1 MGCNGSIWDE
11 STGNSSEG
19 CCGLLKSFDQV
30 AKYLYLLQPISY
42 LSQLEIEEWR
52 VCVWRSPTSFSIVFQ
67 SKPKYLCAMRYAG
80 ISAVGMFDSNGTQ
93 LLVMRNA
100 PQSAK
105 VKNVK
110 YLVETFLTYEL
121 NKIKNDFT
129 SDEMCDI
136 FRRY

>member
-1 MGCNGSIWDE
+1 
-11 STGNSSEG
+11 
-19 CCGLLKSFDQV
+19 
-30 AKYLYLLQPISY
+30 
-42 LSQLEIEEWR
+42 
-52 VCVWRSPTSFSIVFQ
+52 
-67 SKPKYLCAMRYAG
+67 
-80 ISAVGMFDSNGTQ
+80 
-93 LLVMRNA
+93 MRNA

-136 FRRY
+136 FRRYWSKQKSCYECSLLDAIGF